1 MDGTEFGGILLRT
14 GWLSQLPEP
23 ERQTLLS
30 ICRIRRFRAGEPL
43 YNAGDP
49 PGGIHGLA
57 FGVVALVYPDP
68 SAEMTLVHL
77 AQPGIWLGEI
87 AMLNDMPRRV
97 SAIARTNCATMYA
110 PLPALQTLL
119 EARPEWW
126 RHIGQ
131 ISAHN
136 LAFAIGGAEDLM
148 LRDNN
153 RRCIATLLRL
163 CGCRTAD
170 PDPAL
175 AGASPVT
182 QDELASM
189 ANMSRN
195 KVGEVLR
202 NLEER
207 GLITLGYRTV
217 TVRDG
222 AALRAMVDGAPSH

>member
-1 MDGTEFGGILLRT
+1 MHGTEFGGILLRN
-14 GWLSQLPEP
+14 GWLSQLPDA
-23 ERQTLLS
+23 ERQTLVS
-30 ICRIRRFRAGEPL
+30 ICRIRRFNAGDPL

-49 PGGIHGLA
+49 AGGFHGLA
-57 FGVVALVYPDP
+57 FGVVALVYPDR
-68 SAEMTLVHL
+68 SADMTLVHL
-77 AQPGIWLGEI
+77 AQPGIWFGEI
-87 AMLNDMPRRV
+87 AMMNNMPRRV

-110 PLPALQTLL
+110 PLPALRTLL

-126 RHIGQ
+126 RFIGQ

-136 LAFAIGGAEDLM
+136 LAFAISGAEDLM

-163 CGCRTAD
+163 CGCRAED
-170 PDPAL
+170 PDPML

-195 KVGEVLR
+195 KAGEVLR
-202 NLEER
+202 ELEER
-207 GLITLGYRTV
+207 GLISLGYRSV
-217 TVRDG
+217 TIRQG
-222 AALRAMVDGAPSH
+222 ATLRAMVDGI

>member
-1 MDGTEFGGILLRT
+1 MHGTEFGGILLRT
-14 GWLSQLPEP
+14 GWLSQLAEP

-30 ICRIRRFRAGEPL
+30 ICRIRRFSAGEPL
-43 YNAGDP
+43 YNAGGP
-49 PGGIHGLA
+49 AGGFHGLA
-57 FGVVALVYPDP
+57 FGIVEMVYPDR
-68 SAEMTLVHL
+68 SADMTLVHL
-77 AQPGIWLGEI
+77 AQPGIWFGEI
-87 AMLNDMPRRV
+87 AMMNDKPRRH
-97 SAIARTNCATMYA
+97 SAIARTDCATLYA
-110 PLPALQTLL
+110 PLPALRTLL

-126 RHIGQ
+126 RYIGQ

-136 LAFAIGGAEDLM
+136 LAFAIAGAEDLM
-148 LRDNN
+148 LRDND

-163 CGCRTAD
+163 CGCRAAD
-170 PDPAL
+170 PDPML

-195 KVGEVLR
+195 KAGEVLR

-222 AALRAMVDGAPSH
+222 AALRAMVDSN